1 MSTHP
6 KLGEVKSS
14 SFNGPEARS
23 SLLELADL
31 FRIDAGRKLDAEH
44 RAKHGQYF
52 TPPNVA
58 HLMASMFETRP
69 LTIRLLDAGA
79 GVGSLTTA
87 LIAEVLNWETPPQEI
102 SVTAYETDSHLIEYL
117 RSSMEACETKCAS
130 AGIHFDSEV
139 LKEDFIEAGTDV
151 LAGKISS
158 PRQRSYNKVILNPPY
173 RKINSD
179 SKARGLLK
187 TVGIETSNLYTAFIA
202 ISAALLEDGGELV
215 AITPRSFCNGS
226 YFKAFRK
233 DFLDAM
239 SFRRLHLF
247 DSRDLA
253 FQDDQILQENIICH
267 ALKTRDKTKDV
278 VIVSSSGAE
287 DEWEKI
293 REVKHD
299 HLVRPDDPDLFI
311 HIVPD
316 EIAQDVAQQM
326 MGLNTSLA
334 DLGITVSTGRVVD
347 FRAKDHLR
355 MEPGKDTVPLI
366 YPVNLRDGLVRWPIK
381 SSRKPNSLAVAPET
395 DSLLVPTG
403 FYVLVKRFSAKE
415 ERRRIVAAVCDP
427 GSVKSDTVGFENH
440 LNYYHQNGGGL
451 SEHVAKGLAAFLNSS
466 VVDSYFRQFN
476 GHTQVNATDLR
487 SLKYPTLAE
496 LERLGREVGSG
507 FPTQQELDHLVNEIA
522 FNMSEE
528 NNSSSLLSAKVK
540 IEEALSIIK
549 DLGFPRAQQNERSA
563 LTLLSLLDL
572 EPGTPWSE
580 ASAPLRGIT
589 QMMDFFAEHYGK
601 RYAPN
606 SRETVR
612 RQTVHQ
618 FLDAGLIVANPDD
631 PERPINSGKNVYQI
645 EDGALALL
653 RTYGTDEW
661 DKSLRTYLTSVET
674 LQARYA
680 QERKM
685 MRIPV
690 TLPTGEEFALS
701 PGGQNILI
709 AEIIKEFCERF
720 TPGGKV
726 VYVGDADE
734 KWMIYDRETFKALGV
749 TVNSHGK
756 MPDVVVH
763 HVVKNWLV
771 LIEAVT
777 SHGPVNPKR
786 RKELK
791 ELFAGSSAGLV
802 FVTAFLER
810 KTMVRYL
817 DEISWET
824 EVWIAASPDHL
835 IHFNGE
841 RFLGPYDE
849 Q

>member
-1 MSTHP
+1 M
-6 KLGEVKSS
+6 
-14 SFNGPEARS
+14 
-23 SLLELADL
+23 
-31 FRIDAGRKLDAEH
+31 
-44 RAKHGQYF
+44 
-52 TPPNVA
+52 
-58 HLMASMFETRP
+58 
-69 LTIRLLDAGA
+69 
-79 GVGSLTTA
+79 
-87 LIAEVLNWETPPQEI
+87 LN
-102 SVTAYETDSHLIEYL
+102 
-117 RSSMEACETKCAS
+117 
-130 AGIHFDSEV
+130 
-139 LKEDFIEAGTDV
+139 EDFIEAGTDI
-151 LAGKISS
+151 LAGRLTSS
-158 PRQRSYNKVILNPPY
+158 RQRSFNQIILNPPY
-173 RKINSD
+173 RKINTD
-179 SKARGLLK
+179 SKTRELLR
-187 TVGIETSNLYTAFIA
+187 TVGIETSNLYTAFIS
-202 ISAALLEDGGELV
+202 ICVALLEQGGELV
-215 AITPRSFCNGS
+215 AITPRSYCNGP

-233 DFLDAM
+233 AFLDVM
-239 SFRRLHLF
+239 SFRRVHLF
-247 DSRDLA
+247 ESRDLA
-253 FQDDQILQENIICH
+253 FQDNQVLQENIIFN
-267 ALKTRDKTKDV
+267 AVKTQDRSRNV
-278 VIVSSSGAE
+278 LIVSSAGAE
-287 DEWEKI
+287 DEWEKVQ
-293 REVKHD
+293 EVKHGQ
-299 HLVRPDDPDLFI
+299 LVRPDDPDLFI
-311 HIVPD
+311 HILPD
-316 EIAQDVAQQM
+316 DVAHDIARQM
-326 MGLNTSLA
+326 MSLTSTLA
-334 DLGITVSTGRVVD
+334 DLGITISTGRVVD

-355 MEPGKDTVPLI
+355 MERGKETVPLI
-366 YPVNLRDGLVRWPIK
+366 YPVNLREGFVKWPVK
-381 SSRKPNSLAVAPET
+381 SSKKPQALASHPET
-395 DSLLVPTG
+395 VSLLVPAG

-415 ERRRIVAAVCDP
+415 ERRRIVAAVFDP

-451 SEHVAKGLAAFLNSS
+451 SEHAAIGLAAFLNSS

-487 SLKYPTLAE
+487 SLKYPTSAE
-496 LERLGREVGSG
+496 LERLGREVGIV
-507 FPTQQELDHLVNEIA
+507 FPAQNELDHLVNEIA

-528 NNSSSLLSAKVK
+528 NNSSSLLSAKIK
-540 IEEALSIIK
+540 LEEALSIIK
-549 DLGFPRAQQNERSA
+549 DLRFPRAQQNERSA

-572 EPGTPWSE
+572 EPETPWSE
-580 ASAPLRGIT
+580 ASDPLRGIT

-645 EDGALALL
+645 EDGALGLL

-661 DKSLRTYLTSVET
+661 DKSLRTYLTSGET
-674 LQARYA
+674 LQAKYA
-680 QERKM
+680 QERKL

-726 VYVGDADE
+726 IYVGDADE
-734 KWMIYDRETFKALGV
+734 KWMIYDRESFKVLGV
-749 TVNSHGK
+749 VVDAHGK

-763 HVVKNWLV
+763 HVEKNWLV

-802 FVTAFLER
+802 FVTAFLDR
-810 KTMVRYL
+810 RTMVRYL

-841 RFLGPYDE
+841 RFLGPYE
-849 Q
+849 